1 MSLQEWQKV
10 FTEKGLDACVK
21 HVKDKD
27 VARWIK
33 GDLSLE
39 DLPEMVDMVL
49 VDAQTRKDF
58 VAGNLMLAAKL
69 NIYATK
75 TQPEVK
81 NEPIVGIG
89 QHEAGYNARPAKRH
103 FGDFPFKGDHWRL
116 RSSQFFFT
124 GQTKYMAN
132 GICLPCTDDDV
143 IDKRGESKMFDY
155 VTNFKAPPS
164 KMHSN
169 VFKCTF
175 TSISLCRLSS
185 SALHRQRAH
194 KRHKSC

>member
-10 FTEKGLDACVK
+10 FTEKGLGDCTK
-21 HVKDKD
+21 NVKDAD

-39 DLPEMVDMVL
+39 DLPDMLDMVL
-49 VDAQTRKDF
+49 EDAQTRKDF
-58 VAGNLMLAAKL
+58 AAGNLMLAAKL
-69 NIYATK
+69 SKAATK

-81 NEPIVGIG
+81 NEPIVGLG
-89 QHEAGYNARPAKRH
+89 QQEAGYNARPAKRH

-132 GICLPCTDDDV
+132 GICLPCDDDDV

-164 KMHSN
+164 KMYSN
-169 VFKCTF
+169 VFTCTF
-175 TSISLCRLSS
+175 TYISLCRLSS
-185 SALHRQRAH
+185 SALYRQRAQ
-194 KRHKSC
+194 KRHRSC